1 MARHL
6 HASRFAQASGDLA
19 LIAFMEG
26 RWRGEGAQHQG
37 ARPYQEDSWAL
48 RDLAD
53 GSVLAVLADG
63 MGGHKGGATA
73 SRLAVGA
80 FMQAVESGAPLSGG
94 LDAANQAV
102 HEGVRRNPELENM
115 GSTLVGVLVKGN
127 IVSWISVGDSPLYL
141 VSGAGI
147 ERINADHS
155 MAPQLDA
162 LVARGMMSARDA
174 AMHPSRHT
182 LREAVMGQP
191 LTLIDQGRKSLPP
204 GARLLVCSDGVQ
216 TLTDANIA
224 GWAAGSVDQL
234 IGAVLSARDPHQD
247 NVTVIKLERSL

>member
-1 MARHL
+1 
-6 HASRFAQASGDLA
+6 
-19 LIAFMEG
+19 MEV

-80 FMQAVESGAPLSGG
+80 FIHAIETGMSLSAA
-94 LDAANQAV
+94 LDAANRAV
-102 HEGVRRNPELENM
+102 GEGVRRDPELASM
-115 GSTLVGVLVKGN
+115 GATLVGVLVKDGMLR
-127 IVSWISVGDSPLYL
+127 WISVGDSPLYL
-141 VSGAGI
+141 VSGARI
-147 ERINADHS
+147 ERVNADHS

-162 LVARGMMSARDA
+162 LVARGVISKRDA
-174 AMHPSRHT
+174 AVHPGRHT

-191 LTLIDQGRKSLPP
+191 LTLIDQGSRALPA

-216 TLTDANIA
+216 TLPDTDIA
-224 GWAAGSVDQL
+224 AWAAGSAEGLV
-234 IGAVLSARDPHQD
+234 GAVLAAREPHQD
-247 NVTVIKLERSL
+247 NVTVIKLERSK